1 MSELVIRRATDR
13 DEAAL
18 LRLAE
23 RLCTVELPAW
33 RTARPIA
40 VADGRD
46 MLKAVRTA
54 SLTGGASQAEDEEVF
69 LAERGGEEAGCLHIL
84 ATTDFFDQRHAHISV
99 IATSTA
105 AEGSGVGHALMAH
118 AEDWARSRRL
128 PLLTLNVF
136 AANARARRFYER
148 EGMHVE
154 FLKYA
159 KPVSTDQP

>member
-23 RLCTVELPAW
+23 RLCTFELPAW
-33 RTARPIA
+33 RTARQITD
-40 VADGRD
+40 ADGRD
-46 MLKAVRTA
+46 MLKAVRA
-54 SLTGGASQAEDEEVF
+54 ASQADDEEVF
-69 LAERGGEEAGCLHIL
+69 LAERGGQEAGCLHIL

-99 IATSTA
+99 IATSAA

-128 PLLTLNVF
+128 SLLTLNVF
-136 AANARARRFYER
+136 ATNARARRFYER

-159 KPVSTDQP
+159 KPVSTGQP